1 MDVREISPAFY
12 FAIGHHCVPAAIDVE
27 AAPVGVHSHV
37 VDRDVVAAVD
47 DDREV
52 AAI

>member
-37 VDRDVVAAVD
+37 VAAVD

-52 AAI
+52 AAT